1 MQTRSIDYS
10 INNHAHFEKVI
21 RGVNQMIQQGLK
33 EITMIKKMK
42 SINEVYYAIMQHFNF
57 FVNYTNSST
66 TKCLSIE
73 NFFAMILRKDEELR
87 KDIDKNLQNLHKF
100 GFDKYCISDF
110 VFHNLSNKIT
120 NKSSRLIKRV
130 QEYYRRKYNIIL
142 EMTNYYI
149 CRHIV
154 SFLYKDEWIVI

>member
-1 MQTRSIDYS
+1 MQTRSVDYS
-10 INNHAHFEKVI
+10 SHAHFKVVTI
-21 RGVNQMIQQGLK
+21 GLIQMIQEVWK
-33 EITMIKKMK
+33 EVTIIKKMK
-42 SINEVYYAIMQHFNF
+42 NMNKLYYAIIKHFNI
-57 FVNYTNSST
+57 FVNFTNAST
-66 TKCLSIE
+66 MNCLSIE
-73 NFFAMILRKDEELR
+73 NFFVMILRKDEELR

-142 EMTNYYI
+142 EMTNYDI

-154 SFLYKDEWIVI
+154 SFLYKDEWIII